1 METAVVRLSM
11 PGGVGGQRCEP
22 LPTRLTMGETHGV
35 NGDKNTALKG
45 LNYEINIQLP
55 VNFISFGLLK
65 RMSYKDVIHLFQD
78 CLQRCNVTLI
88 SN

>member
-1 METAVVRLSM
+1 
-11 PGGVGGQRCEP
+11 
-22 LPTRLTMGETHGV
+22 MGETHGV

-78 CLQRCNVTLI
+78 
-88 SN
+88 